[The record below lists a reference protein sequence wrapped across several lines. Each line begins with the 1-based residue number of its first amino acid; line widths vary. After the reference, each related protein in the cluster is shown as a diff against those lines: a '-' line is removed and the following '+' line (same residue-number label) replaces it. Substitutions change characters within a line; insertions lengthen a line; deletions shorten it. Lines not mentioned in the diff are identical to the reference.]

1 MCAGYGRGVADY
13 VIRGGDEGYQRLLLL
28 ARDRRDDT
36 LAWLRRAEVHAGQR
50 GVDVGC
56 GGGEVT
62 FDLAALVD
70 PAIVVGL
77 DMDAVKLEYA
87 RQAAAERG
95 VSNVEFQVADVTE
108 WNEPTSYDVV
118 YCRFLLQH
126 LAEPVAMLRTMWA
139 AVRPAGTLIVE
150 DADFDGWCCYP
161 PCAAFDFFVRTYSQT
176 LDHRGGD
183 HTSGRKL
190 YQRFAE
196 AGIPTPAHAVVQST
210 RTDETKTLAWST
222 LNATADA
229 IVTDGIATRQQ
240 LDAALRELQHY
251 TDDPTTLIVGPRIF
265 QYYTHRT
272 D

>member
-1 MCAGYGRGVADY
+1 MAEY
-13 VIRGGDEGYQRLLLL
+13 VIRGGDEGYRRLLLL
-28 ARDRRDDT
+28 ARDRRGDT
-36 LAWLRRAEVHAGQR
+36 LALLRRADVHAGQR

-77 DMDAVKLEYA
+77 DMDAIKLDHA
-87 RQAAAERG
+87 RLAAAERG
-95 VSNVEFQVADVTE
+95 VTNVEFQVVDVTE
-108 WNEPTSYDVV
+108 WDEPASYDVV
-118 YCRFLLQH
+118 YSRFLLQH
-126 LAEPVAMLRTMWA
+126 LTEPVAMLRSMWA
-139 AVRPAGTLIVE
+139 AVRPDGILIVE

-161 PCAAFDFFVRTYSQT
+161 PCEAFDFFVRSYSQT
-176 LDHRGGD
+176 LDRRGGD

-240 LDAALRELQHY
+240 LADALGELERY

-272 D
+272 R